1 MTAAA
6 LSHAVISDP
15 RIFENEPVCTSNYS
29 SSGYMAVNGSL
40 LPLLLFNFNSFSLSR
55 PRQMLQRGE
64 DSQWLL

>member
-40 LPLLLFNFNSFSLSR
+40 LPLLFF
-55 PRQMLQRGE
+55 
-64 DSQWLL
+64 